1 MVIKLF
7 SVSPLLPK
15 LRIAKLNACSVCS
28 KSAVI
33 YNHMVENNLDEL
45 CVTEIWIN
53 NGDISSSSLSSLLP
67 PNYDLVKHYGRP
79 LSMSGGGIT
88 IIKHNSINHTPIKTK
103 NFSSL
108 ECIGSV
114 ITSSHSVFKLFAIY
128 RSPHIKKPFPYR
140 RINNINY
147 TQFNQ
152 DISVVFSNFEHL
164 DLDSLVNYFNS
175 TLSSIFDKY
184 APLKTVTVTLRTSNP
199 WFIFNL
205 LNEKVKDGNLNVTG
219 VKLKMNQINF
229 YIKNNVI

>member
-128 RSPHIKKPFPYR
+128 RSP
-140 RINNINY
+140 
-147 TQFNQ
+147 
-152 DISVVFSNFEHL
+152 
-164 DLDSLVNYFNS
+164 
-175 TLSSIFDKY
+175 LSSITKFF
-184 APLKTVTVTLRTSNP
+184 T
-199 WFIFNL
+199 
-205 LNEKVKDGNLNVTG
+205 
-219 VKLKMNQINF
+219 
-229 YIKNNVI
+229 